1 MRRGVG
7 VGWGGVRWGEVR
19 SGDVVWAGWGGVEW
33 SGVLYYS
40 CVLWHSI

>member
-7 VGWGGVRWGEVR
+7 VGGGVRWGEVR